1 MRHGDHVASVMG
13 RLVAQAATQAI
24 ARAQEYRIPQD
35 NTPLPNN
42 FDERSQARHIDFVGI
57 VPVLQRA
64 FSVLA
69 SGMVLLA
76 SSVALYGLFYILYM
90 PAHQVSEPLFFDY
103 TGLVKHPSPVC
114 MNNSPTT
121 AEDYAKLENFTLPW
135 QPTPVQLKFAPWAA
149 VDLFAKH
156 TQWEAF
162 QSEVIPKPIA
172 KKSILKAGRAHYL
185 EVALSLPESEINVRA
200 GMFGVYVQLQSCN
213 GTKLAFSMR
222 ATRLPYE
229 SPYIA
234 LARKV
239 IFLVPILMGA
249 VQESKTVVVPSFRH
263 VVECWEQP
271 LVSVSKH
278 VLGEMCSWN
287 STETSRE
294 PILF

>member
-1 MRHGDHVASVMG
+1 MR

-35 NTPLPNN
+35 NMPLPNN
-42 FDERSQARHIDFVGI
+42 FDDKSHARHSDFVGI
-57 VPVLQRA
+57 VPVLQKA
-64 FSVLA
+64 LSVLA

-76 SSVALYGLFYILYM
+76 SSVALYGFFYMLYM
-90 PAHQVSEPLFFDY
+90 PPNQVSEPLFFDY

-114 MNNSPTT
+114 MNSPTT
-121 AEDYAKLENFTLPW
+121 AEDFKKPENFTLPW

-149 VDLFAKH
+149 IDLFAKH

-172 KKSILKAGRAHYL
+172 KKSILNAGKAHYL

-200 GMFGVYVQLQSCN
+200 GMFGVFVQLQSSN

-222 ATRLPYE
+222 ASRLPYE

-234 LARKV
+234 LARKAF
-239 IFLVPILMGA
+239 FLVPILIGA

-263 VVECWEQP
+263 VVESWEQP
-271 LVSVSKH
+271 LVSDSKQ
-278 VLGEMCSWN
+278 VLARCVFG
-287 STETSRE
+287 TVPKTSRE
-294 PILF
+294 PNVF